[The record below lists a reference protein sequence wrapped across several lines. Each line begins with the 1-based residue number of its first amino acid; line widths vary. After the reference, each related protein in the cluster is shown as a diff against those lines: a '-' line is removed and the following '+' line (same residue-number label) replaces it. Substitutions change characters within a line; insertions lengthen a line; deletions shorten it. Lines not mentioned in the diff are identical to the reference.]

1 MMKKML
7 MAVAALTL
15 VGAASA
21 ASITWQLDAPGLD
34 LYDGSTTF
42 QLVASDVALNASQAV
57 LAVDSDYSGEGL
69 VDGVSA
75 PDSATYSIIS
85 SGNMMAF
92 SLDGGM
98 TVTIMCDT
106 ANGTPAFELDGDGK
120 YLYLVAFNAVEG
132 ANAAF
137 AVGSAGL
144 VQVDQGVGPGPGES
158 PTLTPEWIGGTY
170 TAVMP
175 EPTVLALLALGIA
188 GVALRRRV
196 A

>member
-1 MMKKML
+1 MKKML

-15 VGAASA
+15 GGAASA
-21 ASITWQLDAPGLD
+21 ASLTWQLDAPGLN

-42 QLVASDVALNASQAV
+42 QLVASNVELSASQAV
-57 LAVDSDYSGEGL
+57 LAVDADYSGEGL
-69 VDGVSA
+69 VAGTSA
-75 PDSATYSIIS
+75 PTQETYSVIS
-85 SGNMMAF
+85 SDAMTPISLGN
-92 SLDGGM
+92 G
-98 TVTIMCDT
+98 TIWIMCDT
-106 ANGTPAFELDGDGK
+106 TNGTPAFELDGEGK
-120 YLYLVAFNAVEG
+120 YLYLIAFNTDGTGDNV
-132 ANAAF
+132 AF

-144 VQVDQGVGPGPGES
+144 VKVDQDAGPGPGTS

-175 EPTVLALLALGIA
+175 EPTALALLALGIA

>member
-7 MAVAALTL
+7 MAVVALTL

-21 ASITWQLDAPGLD
+21 ASITWQLDAPGLN

-42 QLVASDVALNASQAV
+42 QLVASDVELSASQAV
-57 LAVDSDYSGEGL
+57 LAVDADYDGEGL
-69 VDGVSA
+69 VAGTSA
-75 PDSATYSIIS
+75 PTQETYSVIS
-85 SGNMMAF
+85 SDAMTPISLGN
-92 SLDGGM
+92 G
-98 TVTIMCDT
+98 TIWIMCDT
-106 ANGTPAFELDGDGK
+106 TNGTPAFELDGEGK
-120 YLYLVAFNAVEG
+120 YLYLIAFNAVEG
-132 ANAAF
+132 ANVAF

-144 VQVDQGVGPGPGES
+144 VKVDQDAGPGPGTS
-158 PTLTPEWIGGTY
+158 PNLTPEWIGGTY

-175 EPTVLALLALGIA
+175 EPTALALLALGIA

>member
-15 VGAASA
+15 GGAASA
-21 ASITWQLDAPGLD
+21 ASLTWQLDAPGLN

-42 QLVASDVALNASQAV
+42 QLVASNVELSASQAV
-57 LAVDSDYSGEGL
+57 LAVDADYSGEGL
-69 VDGVSA
+69 VDGTSA
-75 PDSATYSIIS
+75 PAQSSYSVIS
-85 SGNMMAF
+85 SEYMMAYT
-92 SLDGGM
+92 LDGT

-106 ANGTPAFELDGDGK
+106 DNGTPTFDLSGEGK
-120 YLYLVAFNAVEG
+120 YLYLVAFNVVGE
-132 ANAAF
+132 ANVAF

-175 EPTVLALLALGIA
+175 EPTALALLALGIA

-196 A
+196 R